1 MQSLDA
7 SSLHH
12 AWVLLEHLYRKSF
25 SKDIQIAILQ
35 SRNNHVSIMSWL
47 DIRQKPRICHH
58 PFVAYLLH
66 NAPAKRDILHLFS
79 TEPEE
84 RRGWTEQDIYEQ
96 CRRIIGYWDS
106 QPDSRTDNH
115 ALRKSDLIL
124 PQRGWDKYH
133 RSDLA
138 IRRHFPT
145 GCRLRSAPQW
155 RRKSLGGGGECF
167 RLGSA
172 APSQFSPS
180 SMWNISL

>member
-1 MQSLDA
+1 
-7 SSLHH
+7 
-12 AWVLLEHLYRKSF
+12 
-25 SKDIQIAILQ
+25 
-35 SRNNHVSIMSWL
+35 MSWL
-47 DIRQKPRICHH
+47 DIRQNAKFDHE
-58 PFVAYLLH
+58 FVIIRLLH
-66 NAPAKRDILHLFS
+66 TYYTMLRPRGISCTCSPLS
-79 TEPEE
+79 Q
-84 RRGWTEQDIYEQ
+84 RRGANG
-96 CRRIIGYWDS
+96 RNRISTSNAAGSLVIG
-106 QPDSRTDNH
+106 TDNQ

-133 RSDLA
+133 RSDLT